1 MIQAW
6 RRRLKQ
12 AEEAYKVGQLDE
24 AGRILREGELVEY
37 LPGKRLSAKVA
48 DQIARRAKQRA
59 AAGDT
64 SAGWRD
70 LEEARSLG
78 GDTGRWVA
86 VRGEL
91 VAEALDEVEKYLQA
105 GDAAKAVARLER
117 LQRHDVQNKRLRTLR
132 EVARHLESAERLSR
146 HGKFA
151 EAESQLAAAVAL
163 APDWKFLAERKR
175 SCRRSVDA
183 SRRLSAKL
191 HQAMSAGRWTLVLKL
206 SERLLEIAP
215 ESRVAREAR
224 SAAWQ
229 KVGAKVSH
237 GGQLAETQVWQSDKP
252 AAKKRVGATQQQVAG
267 GRTLTN
273 KPPGPRYVLW
283 IDAVGGYLVCRG
295 DQITIGQAIPGNRVD
310 VPIQAD
316 LRGKHAVIRRE
327 DEQYLI
333 EPIGPVRVE
342 GRAIES
348 AALLSDGDEIQ
359 LGESVRLRFRRPH
372 PLSASARLE
381 LISSHRCPSAPEGV
395 LLMAE
400 SCVLG
405 PREGNHVVCRDW
417 SDDVI
422 LFWQADQLHCR
433 AGAPFEID
441 GKLCD
446 GRGPLRPGAHVAGED
461 FSLSLEEV

>member
-1 MIQAW
+1 M
-6 RRRLKQ
+6 
-12 AEEAYKVGQLDE
+12 
-24 AGRILREGELVEY
+24 
-37 LPGKRLSAKVA
+37 
-48 DQIARRAKQRA
+48 
-59 AAGDT
+59 T
-64 SAGWRD
+64 S
-70 LEEARSLG
+70 
-78 GDTGRWVA
+78 
-86 VRGEL
+86 
-91 VAEALDEVEKYLQA
+91 
-105 GDAAKAVARLER
+105 
-117 LQRHDVQNKRLRTLR
+117 
-132 EVARHLESAERLSR
+132 
-146 HGKFA
+146 
-151 EAESQLAAAVAL
+151 
-163 APDWKFLAERKR
+163 
-175 SCRRSVDA
+175 
-183 SRRLSAKL
+183 
-191 HQAMSAGRWTLVLKL
+191 
-206 SERLLEIAP
+206 
-215 ESRVAREAR
+215 
-224 SAAWQ
+224 
-229 KVGAKVSH
+229 
-237 GGQLAETQVWQSDKP
+237 
-252 AAKKRVGATQQQVAG
+252 
-267 GRTLTN
+267 

-316 LRGKHAVIRRE
+316 LRGRHAVIRRE

-333 EPIGPVRVE
+333 EPVGPVRVE

-348 AALLSDGDEIQ
+348 AALLSDGDEVQ

-446 GRGPLRPGAHVAGED
+446 GRGPLRPGAHVTGED